1 MGKPQKVILTVL
13 TVLTLAALGAVIA
26 TWHWGN
32 YRERL
37 RAVRT
42 AASKQQA
49 ALVDTRAFDT
59 AEQLSQLAESRT
71 EKGYAQEALRL
82 GDYSVDAAFAAAL
95 QDAAASPASLTPETR
110 QITERL
116 KTEEAAV
123 ATDQNRI
130 AQLTQQIAKGRAN
143 TKESLQQQLAVV
155 QAQLE
160 LDQDDLDD
168 AHQDLVRA
176 GGDKQA
182 SVQQLL
188 DQHEANQKT
197 LAAQSAAGAA
207 ATAAPSIEQTK
218 SASVVAQMQAWLSL
232 NSKQNLLLQ
241 AQQNALDRQAKL
253 AAAHDALEKD
263 VAEEKSQKK
272 IIRKRPSG
280 AAKVAS
286 SKMTT
291 PAGEESTSGNASPA
305 TTGTDE
311 ASGTGGAS
319 GTGAP
324 SGTPAEGGTG
334 GAARSAEQEPASATS
349 ASATSASATRAVTGT
364 SDQPSGT
371 DATLSYLKDLTIDQ
385 KNLTQ
390 LDKRIE
396 NEHELATLYGNWIRY
411 VGFRKQAF
419 LHGAFFSTFWI
430 LFIALFIFAA
440 NEGVQR
446 FFSDLSPE
454 RRQLHALQTVVLFA
468 VQALG
473 IILILLV
480 IFGTPS
486 NFATVVALAGAGL
499 TVALK
504 DFIVGFFGWF
514 VLMGKNGIRP
524 GDWVEI
530 NGVGGEVLEVGLF
543 RTMLL
548 ETGNWTDAGHP
559 TGRKVT
565 FVNSFAIEGHYFNFS
580 TSGQWLWDEVQ
591 LQVPPEADPYPIA
604 DAIQKIV
611 TDDTAANS
619 KEAEM
624 EWQRVVPLYAKRT
637 FSAVPTVTVRPEG
650 AGVNILVRYLTRAR
664 ERPEVRTRLY
674 RALIELLRQKNLPDV
689 TPVSAKPTP
698 ADPSN
703 SGQKTPP
710 ERA

>member
-1 MGKPQKVILTVL
+1 M
-13 TVLTLAALGAVIA
+13 
-26 TWHWGN
+26 
-32 YRERL
+32 
-37 RAVRT
+37 
-42 AASKQQA
+42 
-49 ALVDTRAFDT
+49 
-59 AEQLSQLAESRT
+59 
-71 EKGYAQEALRL
+71 
-82 GDYSVDAAFAAAL
+82 
-95 QDAAASPASLTPETR
+95 
-110 QITERL
+110 
-116 KTEEAAV
+116 
-123 ATDQNRI
+123 
-130 AQLTQQIAKGRAN
+130 
-143 TKESLQQQLAVV
+143 
-155 QAQLE
+155 QAQI
-160 LDQDDLDD
+160 DLARRRRRWTKTNWDD
-168 AHQDLVRA
+168 AHEDLTRA
-176 GGDKQA
+176 GGDKLSLVQA
-182 SVQQLL
+182 QL
-188 DQHEANQKT
+188 DQHEASEAHAT
-197 LAAQSAAGAA
+197 SSRSRLAPAGGAAPAPSPKATEAANRQRRWKAFSLRTKETRWSRRGNALERIAKHGGRARSARKDWTRKKCRKRFCGRRSSAEASTKPAAGASRQ
-207 ATAAPSIEQTK
+207 ATIAPQTAPVAPANARRESSRRRDPPGPTGNSLEPVRPVSQLTFVKHLSADQKALALYDKRMVAEQQLATMY
-218 SASVVAQMQAWLSL
+218 SNWLALVVA
-232 NSKQNLLLQ
+232 
-241 AQQNALDRQAKL
+241 RR
-253 AAAHDALEKD
+253 H
-263 VAEEKSQKK
+263 
-272 IIRKRPSG
+272 
-280 AAKVAS
+280 
-286 SKMTT
+286 
-291 PAGEESTSGNASPA
+291 
-305 TTGTDE
+305 
-311 ASGTGGAS
+311 
-319 GTGAP
+319 
-324 SGTPAEGGTG
+324 
-334 GAARSAEQEPASATS
+334 
-349 ASATSASATRAVTGT
+349 
-364 SDQPSGT
+364 
-371 DATLSYLKDLTIDQ
+371 
-385 KNLTQ
+385 
-390 LDKRIE
+390 
-396 NEHELATLYGNWIRY
+396 
-411 VGFRKQAF
+411 AF
-419 LHGAFFSTFWI
+419 LHGVFLCI
-430 LFIALFIFAA
+430 LWIALVSLFVFVA
-440 NEGVQR
+440 NAWVQR
-446 FFSDLSPE
+446 FFAKVSMD
-454 RRQLHALQTVVLFA
+454 RREMHTMRAVTMFA

-591 LQVPPEADPYPIA
+591 LQVPPEDDPYPIA